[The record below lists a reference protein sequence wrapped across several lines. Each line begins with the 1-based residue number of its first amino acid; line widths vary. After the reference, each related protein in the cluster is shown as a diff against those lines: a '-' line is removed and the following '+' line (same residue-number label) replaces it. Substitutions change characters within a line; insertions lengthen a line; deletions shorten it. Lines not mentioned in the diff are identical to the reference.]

1 MIHWKKLWTLQK
13 IMVVKRFWKNLL
25 NWDKKN
31 DDVSIAIGKN
41 QQTAIMNPSFLGG
54 RFFYV
59 GVTRHRSTVKRRNV
73 VINVAHSMLIR
84 TWAWLDNVMSGSW
97 CRSCKKIPLSKPE
110 DWIVYFFSQQK
121 CFNRSR
127 F

>member
-1 MIHWKKLWTLQK
+1 MIHLEKTLNIAKDYGCKTILEKSFKLRQ
-13 IMVVKRFWKNLL
+13 
-25 NWDKKN
+25 KN

-84 TWAWLDNVMSGSW
+84 T
-97 CRSCKKIPLSKPE
+97 
-110 DWIVYFFSQQK
+110 
-121 CFNRSR
+121 
-127 F
+127 